1 MKRDADIAG
10 FSLVTALFLLVILA
24 ALGVF
29 VITIGSTQ
37 QATSTLSILDARAMA
52 AAESGLEWAVHRARN
67 QPADLGCGG
76 AGATFNLQG
85 PGLDGFSVGI
95 SCVVTPNIVEGAAP
109 PYSMYALTV
118 TASRGVTGSPDYVRR
133 ILQATVTDAP

>member
-1 MKRDADIAG
+1 MTIQRDNSG

-29 VITIGSTQ
+29 VITIRSTQ

-52 AAESGLEWAVHRARN
+52 AAQSGMQWAVHRVRN
-67 QPADLGCGG
+67 QPVDLGCGG
-76 AGATFNLQG
+76 AGAGFNLQG
-85 PGLDGFSVGI
+85 PGLDGFSVAI
-95 SCVVTPNIVEGAAP
+95 SCVATPNIVEGGDP

-118 TASRGVTGSPDYVRR
+118 TASRGVLGSPDYVRR
-133 ILQATVTDAP
+133 TLQATVTDAP